1 MDKTTKIII
10 WLVVIALV
18 IWGISSFSKK
28 TPVTPASGE
37 VIKIGQMSGLTGI
50 GSDIGVEERNGALLA
65 VEEINA
71 RGGIAG
77 RAIDLV
83 SEDSPPFDLKQG
95 VSVSRKLISVN
106 NVLAIVGPQW
116 DGQSEVVASV
126 SGQEKVP
133 VISPNASADIE
144 TKIDS
149 PYFFT
154 TWPKNEVG
162 IRELLKF
169 AKERGW
175 KKVAIVQ
182 PANFSFW
189 AYTASLLEKN
199 APEFG
204 IEIVA
209 KEMGTDFSVVDYRTL
224 IAKAKLK
231 NPDAFFGTYADVECV
246 FMKQSRDL
254 GLAIPLLSTESAG
267 TPKALADC
275 PDLLKD
281 RLYFSTLAQGNGY
294 DKFAEAYEKRFDQK
308 PLSPSA
314 VTAYNAILVLSD
326 VIENLIKSGKEVTR
340 ENIKVGLDSIK
351 FENGV
356 SMPVIE
362 FDEKGFVI
370 TSPEAFEMQTVR
382 DGQFVK
388 LEQ

>member
-1 MDKTTKIII
+1 MDKSTKIII
-10 WLVVIALV
+10 WIVVIALA
-18 IWGISSFSKK
+18 IWGILSFSKK
-28 TPVTPASGE
+28 APVSTSGGS
-37 VIKIGQMSGLTGI
+37 IKIGQMSGLTGI

-83 SEDSPPFDLKQG
+83 SEDSPALDLKQG
-95 VSVSRKLISVN
+95 VSVATKLMTIN

-116 DGQSEVVASV
+116 DGQAEVVASV

-133 VISPNASADIE
+133 VISPNASTDIE
-144 TKIDS
+144 TKINS

-175 KKVAIVQ
+175 KKIAIIE

-189 AYTASLLEKN
+189 AYTASLFEKN

-204 IEIVA
+204 IEIVS
-209 KEMGTDFSVVDYRTL
+209 KEMGTDYTVVDYRTL
-224 IAKAKLK
+224 IAKAKSK
-231 NPDAFFGTYADVECV
+231 NPDAIFGSYAELECV
-246 FMKQSRDL
+246 FLRQSREL

-267 TPKALADC
+267 TPKALVDC
-275 PDLLKD
+275 PTLLED
-281 RLYFSTLAQGNGY
+281 RLYFATPAQGNGY
-294 DKFAEAYEKRFDQK
+294 DKFAEAYESRFEKK

-314 VTAYNAILVLSD
+314 VTAHNAILVLSD
-326 VIENLIKSGKEVTR
+326 VIGNLVKSDKEISR
-340 ENIKVGLDSIK
+340 ENIRIGLDSVK

-388 LEQ
+388 LEN